1 VLTSNIKVNEA
12 AQFFC
17 DNKLKLNSEKT
28 QFMCIQTQQ
37 RSNSKFS
44 HNPTIQ
50 IDKTELEPVNMV
62 DFLEVRLDGGLD
74 WGGQLDKIESK
85 LARGVFVLQN
95 LSKFQNI
102 KLLMTVY
109 FCLLQSYISYS
120 IILWGTTDSKL
131 KQFFVWQKK
140 AIRGMLRLPKSA
152 H

>member
-1 VLTSNIKVNEA
+1 
-12 AQFFC
+12 
-17 DNKLKLNSEKT
+17 
-28 QFMCIQTQQ
+28 
-37 RSNSKFS
+37 
-44 HNPTIQ
+44 
-50 IDKTELEPVNMV
+50 MV

-131 KQFFVWQKK
+131 KQFCVWQKK